1 MRLKKGDNILVISGK
16 SRGKRGV
23 VEKVIPPK
31 EMVIVAGVNLAKHHL
46 KPSRKN
52 PHGGIMDILAPIR
65 ASNVILICPRCAKPT
80 RIGTKMV
87 SVAGQTKASKKMRVC
102 KKCRESV
109 D

>member
-23 VEKVIPPK
+23 VEKVIT
-31 EMVIVAGVNLAKHHL
+31 
-46 KPSRKN
+46 
-52 PHGGIMDILAPIR
+52 HGGIMDILAPIR